1 MIIFRKKICC
11 LKIKLVMGM
20 VCVEIYETVRKFVKV
35 MQKKLQILFA
45 RYDVVQR
52 SIANND

>member
-1 MIIFRKKICC
+1 
-11 LKIKLVMGM
+11 MGM

-35 MQKKLQILFA
+35 MQKKLQILFV

>member
-1 MIIFRKKICC
+1 
-11 LKIKLVMGM
+11 MGM